1 MRHSITFEP
10 DNIVIRVAKGTYLLE
25 AALAAGVHINAT
37 CGGQGVCGKC
47 RVMIEAGEVDSEK
60 TEKIDQEEY
69 FPFELYKKMGKM
81 GLMGMTVPQDYGG
94 AGIDKVSYMIAL
106 EEISRFCGSTGLTV
120 EAHNTLGCGYIYEHG
135 SDEQRKRY
143 LPNHTNGEN
152 FAALAITEPNAGSD
166 VAGLQ
171 TTAVLDKDEWVIN
184 GTKQFITSGDIAGV
198 IIVMVKTDKDKGAK
212 GISAILVEKDTK
224 GFKIGQLEDKLG
236 LRGSRTAELIFEDC
250 RVPKENLLGK
260 ENKGFYGVMDTLD
273 RGRTAVGAMS
283 VGIARGALEDGLE
296 YANQR
301 EQFGR
306 PIGKFQAIRFM
317 IADMATEVDA
327 ARLLVRRAAFLEDQK
342 LPYSKE
348 AAMAKLFASEI
359 AMRATNKAIQVFG
372 GYGYT
377 REYPVERY
385 FRDVK
390 LCQIGEGTSEIQRIV
405 IAKRLGL

>member
-1 MRHSITFEP
+1 MFQKI
-10 DNIVIRVAKGTYLLE
+10 IRE
-25 AALAAGVHINAT
+25 F
-37 CGGQGVCGKC
+37 C
-47 RVMIEAGEVDSEK
+47 EK
-60 TEKIDQEEY
+60 ELKPIASKIDQEEY
-69 FPFELYKKMGKM
+69 FPFDFYKKAGKM
-81 GLMGMTVPQDYGG
+81 GLMGMTVPQKYGG

-106 EEISRFCGSTGLTV
+106 EEISRYCGSTGLTV

-135 SDEQRKRY
+135 SEEQKKKY
-143 LPNHTNGEN
+143 LPKYTTGEG

-171 TTAVLDKDEWVIN
+171 TTAVLDKDEYVIN
-184 GTKQFITSGDIAGV
+184 GTKQFITTGDLAGV
-198 IIVMVKTDKDKGAK
+198 TIVMAKTEKDKGAK
-212 GISAILVEKDTK
+212 GITAFLVEKDTP
-224 GFKIGQLEDKLG
+224 GFKVGQLEDKLG

-250 RVPKENLLGK
+250 KVPKENMLGEK
-260 ENKGFYGVMDTLD
+260 NKGFYGVMDTLD

-283 VGIARGALEDGLE
+283 VGIARGALEDSLE

-301 EQFGR
+301 QQFGR

-317 IADMATEVDA
+317 IADIATEVDA
-327 ARLLVRRAAFLEDQK
+327 ARLLVHRAAFLEDNG

-359 AMRATNKAIQVFG
+359 AMRATKNAIQIFG

-390 LCQIGEGTSEIQRIV
+390 LCQIGEGTSEVQRIV
-405 IAKRLGL
+405 ISKKLGL